1 MQTHKQIW
9 QWNNAEMCKNE
20 TFHIHVKGEHGY
32 SPKYPEHV
40 FSVIGLNLC
49 RHGHNH
55 KMRQITKC
63 DGKDSWIVAICD
75 CHILC
80 RFKMQLLRFMS
91 VVQEGI
97 LLSTGN
103 MYTSTS
109 DTINKVSFVNRLWDL
124 KLIYIHT
131 IDITVKLRQNGQKWN
146 FSYSCQKWTWVL
158 SQVPRT
164 RFQCY
169 WTKFVPSRPWS
180 QNATNQKMRRQ
191 GFLNCRNLWLS
202 HFVTVQNATYQIH
215 VRSARVYTPQCRK
228 HVHIDVG
235 VYQ

>member
-1 MQTHKQIW
+1 MG
-9 QWNNAEMCKNE
+9 KNE
-20 TFHIHVKGEHGY
+20 TFHIHVKSEPGY

-40 FSVIGLNLC
+40 FSVIGLSLC
-49 RHGHNH
+49 RHGHDH

-75 CHILC
+75 CRILW
-80 RFKMQLLRFMS
+80 RFKMRLLRFMS

-103 MYTSTS
+103 MYTSTL

-131 IDITVKLRQNGQKWN
+131 NRYNSILRQNEQKWN

-169 WTKFVPSRPWS
+169 WIHFVPSRPWS
-180 QNATNQKMRRQ
+180 QNATNHKMQRQ
-191 GFLNCRNLWLS
+191 GFLNCRICDCCIL
-202 HFVTVQNATYQIH
+202 
-215 VRSARVYTPQCRK
+215 
-228 HVHIDVG
+228 
-235 VYQ
+235 